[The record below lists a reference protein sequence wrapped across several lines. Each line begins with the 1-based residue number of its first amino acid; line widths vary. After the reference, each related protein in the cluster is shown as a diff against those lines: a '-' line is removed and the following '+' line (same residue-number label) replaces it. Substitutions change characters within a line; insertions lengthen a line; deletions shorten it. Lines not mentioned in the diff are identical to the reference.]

1 MFGTEGPNRLVLTG
15 VKTPKT
21 PEKDQLTLINT
32 EQLYFKGVPYSD
44 IIKEF
49 WLQNGGEPVEGERN
63 AKLHKPA
70 YHLGPITIM

>member
-1 MFGTEGPNRLVLTG
+1 MFEYKVPDRNKILRNIKKVETMN
-15 VKTPKT
+15 
-21 PEKDQLTLINT
+21 
-32 EQLYFKGVPYSD
+32 FKGVPYSD

-70 YHLGPITIM
+70 YHLGPITIMM